1 MIILLTII
9 LKSAQLLEKYTRKS
23 GSYHFCV
30 PSKLSIK
37 VNQFKCTNL
46 IWQTELGES
55 LDETEVD
62 TVEVM
67 SVLHGNCENSG
78 TKCEILL

>member
-1 MIILLTII
+1 M
-9 LKSAQLLEKYTRKS
+9 
-23 GSYHFCV
+23 
-30 PSKLSIK
+30 P
-37 VNQFKCTNL
+37 TNL

-67 SVLHGNCENSG
+67 SIQYFIETAKTLAQSVKFCFD
-78 TKCEILL
+78 